1 VIWYFLEAGG
11 ILMRIA
17 FIALWVFIASHVWA
31 MPAMQ
36 AQKIERQ
43 GIVVEFSAENVD
55 GKADRKTKELREGDS
70 VRFSFNVHDNSTGVG
85 FAGAYPA
92 AWVHRRLETDP
103 SDIELCKKK
112 AQTFIGGSLFS
123 RADLDLNSYYIITL
137 NDNATLSV
145 VDPLF
150 GFGGSKL
157 LNMIPLPSP
166 GYDWVDTA
174 NQARLFVSIPN
185 TNQIAQVDTT
195 NWSVAKILNGQDKN
209 GNYLWRNPRRM
220 GMQPD
225 QHYIWAAVSDGVAV
239 FTAQPFRFL
248 RLIKAPNDPTDI
260 VFSDNGRY
268 VFTANTK
275 AGSVSIIDV
284 GSLKIIKTIETGS
297 KPVSLAYSK
306 LSQSLYVSNQGD
318 GSISIIDGQSLEK
331 IGTVQSEPGLGMLRF
346 TSNGRWGLIVNPETN
361 RLSILD
367 ASQNRIVQKGL
378 VEEGPD
384 QIAFSD
390 DLAYIRHRGSST
402 LLMVTLDDQSIGKE
416 NERIPVVDAP
426 GGENPLGKMSLYSP
440 ALSIVKVPG
449 ANGVLIANPM
459 DKAVYF
465 YKEGMAAPMGQFS
478 NYGRSPRALLAVDR
492 SLKERRKPGIY
503 ETVAKLPEAGVY
515 DVVYYMDSPRIL
527 HCFQMQVGSI
537 EGNDKP
543 RNKTAFKI
551 QNLSS
556 KKTLHLGQKADL
568 KFRLLTDMDE
578 PVNIKKSEKVEVV
591 ISATSGLWRDRMTV
605 SLTSTG
611 EISLQFI
618 PPLRG
623 FYQINFMAPGLGLIL
638 NRRQEMVF
646 EAE

>member
-1 VIWYFLEAGG
+1 
-11 ILMRIA
+11 
-17 FIALWVFIASHVWA
+17 
-31 MPAMQ
+31 MPAIQ
-36 AQKIERQ
+36 EQKIERQ
-43 GIVVEFSAENVD
+43 GIVVEFSVENIKD
-55 GKADRKTKELREGDS
+55 QSDKKIKKLREGEN
-70 VRFSFNVHDNSTGVG
+70 VRFRFNVHDNTTGSG
-85 FAGAYPA
+85 FTGAYPA
-92 AWVHRRLETDP
+92 AWVHRRFESGPTDI
-103 SDIELCKKK
+103 DLCKKK

-123 RADLDLNSYYIITL
+123 KADLDLNSYYIITL

-145 VDPLF
+145 VDPIF

-157 LNMIPLPSP
+157 LNMIPLPGP

-174 NQARLFVSIPN
+174 DQTHLFVSIPSK
-185 TNQIAQVDTT
+185 NQIAQVSTT
-195 NWSVAKILNGQDKN
+195 DWSVTKALSGQDES
-209 GNYLWRNPRRM
+209 GNYLWRSPQRM
-220 GMQPD
+220 AMQPD
-225 QHYIWAAVSDGVAV
+225 QHYIWVSVSDGVAV
-239 FTAQPFRFL
+239 FTARPFRFI
-248 RLIKAPNDPTDI
+248 RFIKTPGDPVDFA
-260 VFSDNGRY
+260 FSGNSRY
-268 VFTANTK
+268 LYTANTK
-275 AGSVSIIDV
+275 AGSVSIIDI
-284 GSLKIIKTIETGS
+284 GSLKIIKTIATGS

-306 LSQSLYVSNQGD
+306 LSKALYVSDQED
-318 GSISIIDGQSLEK
+318 GSVSIIDGQSLEK
-331 IGTVQSEPGLGMLRF
+331 VAMAQSEPGLGMLRF
-346 TSNGRWGLIVNPETN
+346 TPNGRWGMMVNPETN

-426 GGENPLGKMSLYSP
+426 GGESPLGKMSLYSP
-440 ALSIVKVPG
+440 ALSIVKAPG
-449 ANGVLIANPM
+449 SNGVLIANPM

-465 YKEGMAAPMGQFS
+465 YKEGMAAPMGQFN

-492 SLKERRKPGIY
+492 SLKERRKPGVY
-503 ETVAKLPEAGVY
+503 ETIAKLPRAGIY

-527 HCFQMQVGSI
+527 HCFQVQVGSA
-537 EGNDKP
+537 EGNDKS

-556 KKTLHLGQKADL
+556 KKTLHVGQKADL

-591 ISATSGLWRDRMTV
+591 ISATSGLWRNRMTV
-605 SLTSTG
+605 DLTPLG
-611 EISLQFI
+611 EIVLQFI

-623 FYQINFMAPGLGLIL
+623 FYQIDLMAPGLGLTL
-638 NRRQEMVF
+638 NRQQEMLF